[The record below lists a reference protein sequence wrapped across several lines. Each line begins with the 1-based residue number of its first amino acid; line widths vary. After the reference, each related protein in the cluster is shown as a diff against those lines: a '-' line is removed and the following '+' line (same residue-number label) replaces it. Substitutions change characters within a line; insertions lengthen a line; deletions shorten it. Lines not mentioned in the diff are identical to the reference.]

1 MVFMLIMTVVAYI
14 TLKQVTEDTTEY
26 ISDLSYRIKRG
37 EQDALIKM
45 PIGILFYDKE
55 GYIEWINP
63 YMQRY
68 FDNQEVLGKPLK
80 EVDRQLYEQLE
91 AKQDNKDKDIE
102 VKLHGRAFSLMIQKD
117 IDAVYLMDVTHYAQI
132 RQEYEDTR
140 LVIGQIFLDNYDE
153 VTSAMN
159 DKDISNLGNFV
170 TNALA
175 DWAKEFG
182 IYLKRVDEDHFFIL
196 TYAKTLKS
204 IRGRKIQDPR

>member
-1 MVFMLIMTVVAYI
+1 
-14 TLKQVTEDTTEY
+14 
-26 ISDLSYRIKRG
+26 
-37 EQDALIKM
+37 
-45 PIGILFYDKE
+45 
-55 GYIEWINP
+55 
-63 YMQRY
+63 
-68 FDNQEVLGKPLK
+68 
-80 EVDRQLYEQLE
+80 
-91 AKQDNKDKDIE
+91 
-102 VKLHGRAFSLMIQKD
+102 
-117 IDAVYLMDVTHYAQI
+117 MDVTHYAQI

-182 IYLKRVDEDHFFIL
+182 IYLKRVDEDHFFIPDL
-196 TYAKTLKS
+196 CQDTQS